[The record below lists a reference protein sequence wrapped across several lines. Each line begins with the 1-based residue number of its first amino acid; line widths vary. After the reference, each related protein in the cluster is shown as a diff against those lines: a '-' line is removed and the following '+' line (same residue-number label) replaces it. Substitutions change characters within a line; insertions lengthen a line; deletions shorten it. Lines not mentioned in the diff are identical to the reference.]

1 MDSRQISLRWS
12 ALLALTALVMVP
24 FVEAQPAA
32 TKAWKP
38 IIFSAPAGNEISSNP
53 ISTSTQPLA
62 STDYRGLFQGA
73 SPLPSFNDFG
83 PAPAPDMGGRIQ
95 KSSRDQQDWI
105 FMTPAQI
112 MGMSSEQILS
122 TGKRNEN
129 DQQKNLSPMERYL
142 EGRNPSARYDRS
154 GNPSRSRDFWGQGN
168 DQTNSDNSSLDLMNS
183 NPDDLQSP
191 ANSGQPFDTAP
202 GAAVSADPNKDSV
215 WSKIFGTPV
224 APPAPDASTIAK
236 QQAEMDQF
244 RQLLN
249 PGSVPVT
256 AATTV
261 PDSSTAFRSQNSL
274 PISDSSQLG
283 PTQLGSTQPLFNPIG
298 ASFAP
303 LNSGIGQPAALA
315 TLPTIT
321 RQAGIPAVTTPA
333 WAPQP
338 APWLS
343 QNPQP
348 FAIPQRKF

>member
-1 MDSRQISLRWS
+1 MDSRQISSRWS
-12 ALLALTALVMVP
+12 PLLALTVLVMVP

-32 TKAWKP
+32 TNAWKP
-38 IIFSAPAGNEISSNP
+38 IIFSSPAGNEISSNP
-53 ISTSTQPLA
+53 ISPSTQPLA
-62 STDYRGLFQGA
+62 TADFRGLFQDA

-83 PAPAPDMGGRIQ
+83 PAPAPNTGGRIQ
-95 KSSRDQQDWI
+95 KSTRDQQDWI
-105 FMTPAQI
+105 FMTPAEI
-112 MGMSSEQILS
+112 LGVSSEQILS

-142 EGRNPSARYDRS
+142 EARNPSARYDRS

-183 NPDDLQSP
+183 DPDDLPSP
-191 ANSGQPFDTAP
+191 TIFGQPF
-202 GAAVSADPNKDSV
+202 GAAPDATASADPNKDSV

-224 APPAPDASTIAK
+224 APPAPSASTIAK

-249 PGSVPVT
+249 PGFVPVT

-261 PDSSTAFRSQNSL
+261 PDNTTAFKSQNS
-274 PISDSSQLG
+274 PPTSDYTQPGS
-283 PTQLGSTQPLFNPIG
+283 TQLGSAQPLFNPIG

-321 RQAGIPAVTTPA
+321 RQAGLPAATTPA

-343 QNPQP
+343 QTPQP